1 MDRNAEALTDIE
13 LHQLVDGQG
22 DDTHMAK
29 LRERLARDPVAQAK
43 VAAWQAQRELL
54 GGLHRQLLDEPIP
67 VVLTEA
73 VQRVHASQQSLAQW
87 RRRSGMAA
95 AILLSFGAGWLAHQV
110 GTGPTAGTALSIAQA
125 DFVQQA
131 SSAYAVYSPEVRH
144 PVEVAAADQAHLVQ
158 WLSKRIGK
166 PLKVPD
172 LSAQGYALVGGRLLP
187 GSAGARAQFMFQNGS
202 GGRITLYLGAV
213 GDPAKVADRQETAF
227 RFAAEGQLAS
237 FYWVDQGFGYALT
250 GRIQRDALMALAQAV
265 YPQL

>member
-22 DDTHMAK
+22 NDTDMAS
-29 LRERLARDPVAQAK
+29 LRERLAQDPVAQAK

-73 VQRVHASQQSLAQW
+73 VQQVYASQQSLAQW

-95 AILLSFGAGWLAHQV
+95 ALLLSFGAGWLAHQV
-110 GTGPTAGTALSIAQA
+110 GTGPTAGTALARAQA

-158 WLSKRIGK
+158 WLSKRIGRQ
-166 PLKVPD
+166 LKVPD

-213 GDPAKVADRQETAF
+213 GDPAKEADRQETAF